1 MILAGGLGSRLS
13 EETTTKPKPM
23 VEIGG
28 RPILWHIMKSYSIYG
43 INEFIIACGYKG
55 EQIKDY
61 FLNYSLNS
69 SDVCV
74 DLENGNIEI
83 LGQYTE
89 PWKVTLVDTG
99 EYTATGGRIKRVS
112 NLLRGEEPFC
122 LTYGDGLS
130 DVNIDKTIE
139 FHRSHGKIATITA
152 VRQPS
157 RFGALELSGDSV
169 VKFTEKPLEDSVRI
183 NGGFFILNY
192 SALEYIEND
201 DTIWEQEPLN
211 KLADQGEL
219 KAYEHNGFWQ
229 PMDTLREK
237 RQLEELWS
245 NNKAPWK
252 KW

>member
-61 FLNYSLNS
+61 FLNYSLKS

>member
-1 MILAGGLGSRLS
+1 M
-13 EETTTKPKPM
+13 
-23 VEIGG
+23 
-28 RPILWHIMKSYSIYG
+28 
-43 INEFIIACGYKG
+43 
-55 EQIKDY
+55 
-61 FLNYSLNS
+61 
-69 SDVCV
+69 
-74 DLENGNIEI
+74 
-83 LGQYTE
+83 
-89 PWKVTLVDTG
+89 
-99 EYTATGGRIKRVS
+99 
-112 NLLRGEEPFC
+112 
-122 LTYGDGLS
+122 S